1 MREKGKGSGGKKLS
15 KREKEGEEEEEEG
28 GGVKKRKVGEV
39 KRKKERCGDVN
50 RIEHGW

>member
-1 MREKGKGSGGKKLS
+1 MRENGKGSGGEKLS
-15 KREKEGEEEEEEG
+15 KREKEGEEG
-28 GGVKKRKVGEV
+28 GGVRETRKVGEV

>member
-1 MREKGKGSGGKKLS
+1 MRENGKGSGGEKKS
-15 KREKEGEEEEEEG
+15 KREKEGEEGG
-28 GGVKKRKVGEV
+28 GGVREKLKVGEV

>member
-1 MREKGKGSGGKKLS
+1 MKEKGKGSGGEKKS
-15 KREKEGEEEEEEG
+15 RREKEGEEEG
-28 GGVKKRKVGEV
+28 GIRKKRDVGEV